1 MSVTPRCHPAR
12 EKEVVSKV
20 SIRIGTE
27 LCALRVS
34 RWMSTRR
41 PLAKLQAVT
50 AAADGISE
58 KMSKSEIQSW
68 AQRVEGDDDQSTGFD
83 WESLDEKWDD
93 FLKYA
98 QLQVTSGKTKTRT
111 VFLQER
117 LLPLAA
123 RAGARHKA
131 DAQPAA
137 ADKPHTRTGSTQ
149 DHRCLQVAYPHI
161 PPIHRQRVSHC
172 SYRSPENH
180 GPER

>member
-1 MSVTPRCHPAR
+1 
-12 EKEVVSKV
+12 
-20 SIRIGTE
+20 
-27 LCALRVS
+27 
-34 RWMSTRR
+34 MSTRR
-41 PLAKLQAVT
+41 PLAKLQAVA

-68 AQRVEGDDDQSTGFD
+68 AQRVEGDDDQGTGFD
-83 WESLDEKWDD
+83 WESLDEKWGD

-131 DAQPAA
+131 DARPAA
-137 ADKPHTRTGSTQ
+137 ADNYTQGLDLPRTIDVFKLLILT
-149 DHRCLQVAYPHI
+149 YPRYI
-161 PPIHRQRVSHC
+161 DSASRTAVVGVLKTMVQRD
-172 SYRSPENH
+172 E
-180 GPER
+180 ERGRISGELNIVKMGLYYLPYLFVIILILP